1 MRERDSSN
9 ASVIA
14 LNAAYRNRNAGDPA
28 AGDHDGESRRR
39 RANLLA
45 ALLLHRVPEG
55 LAYALADDA
64 CKAPHDDDC
73 RALAFALEAR
83 MQARPIDYVRSNALM
98 LRGLQGAG
106 KSSVAAKIAVQA
118 HLTGRDVRVLAPDSD
133 AAPLRRL
140 RKELGIKVVQG
151 RTVQAIAKAIADARA
166 RKALV
171 IVDTPGFNPRNARAR
186 AAFSALGQIGNV
198 QSIAIVS
205 ALCDAAE
212 MSDIATALSA
222 ERMIVTGLDM
232 TRRAGALTVAATHK
246 VPIAHVARSG
256 LAGDGLEPITPL
268 ALANILLGVR
278 ARPQ

>member
-1 MRERDSSN
+1 MRERDLSG
-9 ASVIA
+9 ASVIK
-14 LNAAYRNRNAGDPA
+14 LNTAYRNRGTGDAGLQ
-28 AGDHDGESRRR
+28 DHDGDGRQR

-55 LAYALADDA
+55 LAYALADEA
-64 CKAPHDDDC
+64 GKAGHDEDC
-73 RALAFALEAR
+73 RALASALEGR
-83 MQARPIDYVRSNALM
+83 MQARPIDYVRSHALM

-118 HLTGRDVRVLAPDSD
+118 HLTGRDVRVLAPDAD

-140 RKELGIKVVQG
+140 GKELGIKVVEG
-151 RTVQAIAKAIADARA
+151 RTVQAIAKAVSDAAA

-171 IVDTPGFNPRNARAR
+171 IVDTQGYNPRNAKVR
-186 AAFSALGQIGNV
+186 AAFSALGQIGDT
-198 QSIAIVS
+198 QSIAVVS

-212 MSDIATALSA
+212 LSDIVGALNA
-222 ERMIVTGLDM
+222 ERMIVTGLDL
-232 TRRAGALTVAATHK
+232 TRRAGALTVAATHR

-256 LAGDGLEPITPL
+256 FAGDGLEPLTPL

-278 ARPQ
+278 TRPQ